1 MKKEGA
7 NKWDIYYIYGT
18 SSGYIQQYST
28 STSDFFRPRPPASDE
43 KNPRSRG
50 YIVGY
55 SPPKCH
61 IYITYIYIYK
71 YIYLY
76 IYIYYICNIYMVFP
90 RTICNNIAPQP
101 RIFFVLVLTRKKHI
115 YNIYIPFVF
124 A

>member
-43 KNPRSRG
+43 KNRRSRG
-50 YIVGY
+50 FIVGY

-61 IYITYIYIYK
+61 IYITYIIEENTK
-71 YIYLY
+71 I
-76 IYIYYICNIYMVFP
+76 
-90 RTICNNIAPQP
+90 
-101 RIFFVLVLTRKKHI
+101 RKI
-115 YNIYIPFVF
+115 
-124 A
+124 

>member
-55 SPPKCH
+55 SPPKPN
-61 IYITYIYIYK
+61 IYIT
-71 YIYLY
+71 
-76 IYIYYICNIYMVFP
+76 
-90 RTICNNIAPQP
+90 
-101 RIFFVLVLTRKKHI
+101 HI
-115 YNIYIPFVF
+115 YNILFITFWSNNVCPIFPFFFIQNFKKHYLRGYFKKNIFDINYI
-124 A
+124 